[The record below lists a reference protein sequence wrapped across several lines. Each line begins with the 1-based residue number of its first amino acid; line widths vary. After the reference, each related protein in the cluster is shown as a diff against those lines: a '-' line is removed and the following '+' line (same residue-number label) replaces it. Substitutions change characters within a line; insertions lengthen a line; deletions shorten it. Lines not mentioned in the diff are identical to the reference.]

1 MIEKY
6 GRFGH
11 DSATLSPGLMPRDTS
26 RLATWLAAPFTCA
39 YVKRL
44 SPNTMAVRSAYLAA
58 EFSKRDARLP
68 TTSPRLAGDF
78 QPYPHGFAV
87 VQGGRQNRSP
97 VSCSYACT

>member
-26 RLATWLAAPFTCA
+26 RLATWLAAPFTWA

-44 SPNTMAVRSAYLAA
+44 SPNTMAVRSGYFSV
-58 EFSKRDARLP
+58 EFSSREARLP
-68 TTSPRLAGDF
+68 TGTPR
-78 QPYPHGFAV
+78 
-87 VQGGRQNRSP
+87 R
-97 VSCSYACT
+97 